1 MMNFGFDTHG
11 KLEVFHKYHFSV
23 SFSTGYISRI
33 LYTTSALHLFIYC
46 VLALIE

>member
-23 SFSTGYISRI
+23 FLQVIYPEFFVQH
-33 LYTTSALHLFIYC
+33 LHFTR
-46 VLALIE
+46 